1 MARLTREIVV
11 AEALDLLDEVGLDQ
25 VSTRALAQRL
35 GVKQPSLYW
44 HFNNKEALLA
54 AMAMAAMAP
63 HATLPLPLP
72 SDDWREWFA
81 QNTQSFRHTL
91 LLRRDGARLHA
102 GTRPTGV
109 GLQRSKAKVD
119 FLVEA
124 GLARRPAEMAMLA
137 ASRFTVGS
145 VLEQQAAD
153 DVISNTEPVV
163 DEPHVDHD
171 EAFRSGL
178 NLIIEGLAAHQTP
191 MN

>member
-1 MARLTREIVV
+1 MVGLTREIVV
-11 AEALDLLDEVGLDQ
+11 AEALDLLDDVGLDH

-63 HATLPLPLP
+63 HAAMPLPAP
-72 SDDWREWFA
+72 SDDWREWFTR
-81 QNTQSFRHTL
+81 NTQSFRQTL

-102 GTRPTGV
+102 GSRPTGA
-109 GLQRSKAKVD
+109 GLERSKAKVD

-124 GLARRPAEMAMLA
+124 GLARRHAEMAMLA

-145 VLEQQAAD
+145 VLEQQATDAA
-153 DVISNTEPVV
+153 PVDNEASA
-163 DEPHVDHD
+163 DEPPLDHD

-178 NLIIEGLAAHQTP
+178 DLIVEGFAAHHTP
-191 MN
+191 VG